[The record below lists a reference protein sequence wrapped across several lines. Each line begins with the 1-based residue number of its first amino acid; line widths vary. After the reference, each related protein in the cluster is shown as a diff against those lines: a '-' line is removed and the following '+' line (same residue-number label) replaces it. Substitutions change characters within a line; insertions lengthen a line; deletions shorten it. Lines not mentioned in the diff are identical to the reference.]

1 MKKLRILFGL
11 LILSLS
17 VAGLAVAQTANTG
30 ALTGTVSDPGGAL
43 VGGVKVT
50 VTNESTGEIR
60 TVTTTDNGA
69 YTVPLLPPGAYY
81 IDFTK
86 SGFKSSVTTGI
97 HINVTETARLDVH
110 LEVGA
115 VTEKVTVTGK
125 TELLQ
130 TESSELGGVVTGQMV
145 DNLPLVTRNY
155 TQIVTLSPG
164 IAADVTNATDLGRGG
179 GGESQG
185 NFRANGAEGLDNNFQ
200 MNGVQINDLQA
211 SGFFSGGI
219 AIPNPDTIE
228 EFKVQT
234 GQFDASYGRSAG
246 ANVDVVTKSGSNHF
260 HGTVFEFLRNTD
272 LNANDFFR
280 NETGQ
285 PRGVLN
291 QNQFGFTLGGPI
303 IKDKLLFFGS
313 YQGTRQINGISSSST
328 SDFFSPPFTNDR
340 SAAALGQLFAGQR
353 GELQD
358 AFGGVGPA
366 ILANGSNINPAAL
379 ALLNLKLPDG
389 QFVIPTPQTINTSL
403 PFAQQGFSALSAP
416 ATFSE
421 DQALFNVDYLQSDK
435 SKFAAKFFYA
445 NSNEVQP
452 FPVTNL
458 GGPASPGW
466 PLSTHDGFE
475 NFSLSHSYIFSPTLL
490 NQAEFGFHRIY
501 VPVVQGE
508 AFNYN
513 NIGVT
518 APPDVAPFPSIFV
531 QGSMTLGGNG
541 QGVTIAQNHYDF
553 EDTLTY
559 IKGKHTFRF
568 GGGVTRAQ
576 LNDVGFHYLGGTLFL
591 SWPDL
596 LLGLPG
602 SANGTPFSNVFGSV
616 DLEGQFDRA
625 WRDLDANAY
634 VQDDFKV
641 TPSLTLNLGF
651 RYERLGAIGDAL
663 GRNSGFDITKAN
675 PNPPAGGTLAGYV
688 VSNNFSG
695 AVPAGVTQVGND
707 FGIAGDHQNGVAPR
721 LGFAL
726 KLPGSLSRT
735 VLRGG
740 YGIYYS
746 RATGQPLF
754 QLLAS
759 PPFASLFEEIGAGN
773 ANASFT
779 NPFGPAAKLPAFI
792 PYSPATSLSAE
803 IVDQHYRPPST
814 QEYSLN
820 LQTDLGHNF
829 LLQVGYVG
837 STSGDEII
845 ALTQNQ
851 ALLASSSNPIRGVTT
866 NTLANI
872 PLRVPIEG
880 WAPTGI
886 TDIQST
892 ARANYNALEV
902 SVTKRLSHGL
912 QFLASYT
919 YSKALSTAGANTTGG
934 GGTLPG
940 DNANPNA
947 DYGRSDFNRANR
959 FIIGYLYTFPS
970 PQRFDRVINGVLGG
984 WSVSGVTTIQSGLPL
999 TLTGTNANNV
1009 FGITN
1014 DRAELAAGCSNGNLV
1029 TSGSVTSK
1037 LNNYFNAD
1045 CIAHNAA
1052 GPTWPIVGSDGIATA
1067 FGNSGVGIVYG
1078 PGQNNTDLAVVK
1090 RTAVGWLNEGSNVEF
1105 RTEFFNAFNHPQF
1118 QPPDTDV
1125 SSPTFGIISAT
1136 AVNPRVLQFALK
1148 FNF

>member
-11 LILSLS
+11 LILLLS
-17 VAGLAVAQTANTG
+17 VTALALAQTANTG
-30 ALTGTVSDPGGAL
+30 ALTGVVSDPGGAV
-43 VGGVKVT
+43 VGGVTVT
-50 VTNESTGEIR
+50 VTNESTGDIR
-60 TVTTTDNGA
+60 TVITTDNGA
-69 YTVPLLPPGAYY
+69 YTVPLLPPGAYSVV
-81 IDFTK
+81 FSK
-86 SGFKSSVTTGI
+86 AGFKSSEATAV
-97 HINVTETARLDVH
+97 HINVTETARLDLR

-115 VTEKVTVTGK
+115 VTEKVTVTGR

-164 IAADVTNATDLGRGG
+164 IAAEVTNATDLGRGA

-200 MNGVQINDLQA
+200 MNGVQINDLQG

-219 AIPNPDTIE
+219 AIPNPDTIQ

-234 GQFDASYGRSAG
+234 GQFDAAYGRSAG
-246 ANVDVVTKSGSNHF
+246 ANVDVITKSGSNRF
-260 HGTVFEFLRNTD
+260 HGAVFEFLRNTD

-313 YQGTRQINGISSSST
+313 YQGTRQINGVSSSST

-340 SAAALGQLFAGQR
+340 SAAALGELFAGQR
-353 GELQD
+353 GALQE

-366 ILANGSNINPAAL
+366 IAANGSNINPAAL
-379 ALLNLKLPDG
+379 ALLNLKLPNG
-389 QFVIPTPQTINTSL
+389 QFLIPTPQTINASL
-403 PFAQQGFSALSAP
+403 PFAEQGFSALSSP
-416 ATFSE
+416 ATFDE
-421 DQALFNVDYLQSDK
+421 DQALFNLDYLQSDK
-435 SKFAAKFFYA
+435 SKFSAKFFYA

-452 FPVTNL
+452 FPVANL
-458 GGPASPGW
+458 GGPTSPGW
-466 PLSTHDGFE
+466 PLSTHNGFE
-475 NFSLSHSYIFSPTLL
+475 NFSLSHSYIFSPRLL

-518 APPDVAPFPSIFV
+518 APADVAPYPSIFI

-553 EDTLTY
+553 QDTLTY

-568 GGGVTRAQ
+568 GGGFTRAQ
-576 LNDVGFHYLGGTLFL
+576 LNDVGFHYLGGALFL

-596 LLGLPG
+596 LLGLPA

-688 VSNNFSG
+688 VSNNFGG
-695 AVPAGVTQVGND
+695 AVPAGVTQLNNN
-707 FGIAGDHQNGVAPR
+707 FGIAGDHQNGFAPR

-726 KLPGSLSRT
+726 KLPGSLSRM

-740 YGIYYS
+740 YGVYFS

-820 LQTDLGHNF
+820 LQADLGHNF

-851 ALLASSSNPIRGVTT
+851 ALLASASNPIRGVTA

-886 TDIQST
+886 QDIQST
-892 ARANYNALEV
+892 ARANYNALEI

-919 YSKALSTAGANTTGG
+919 FSKALSTAGANTSAGG
-934 GGTLPG
+934 FTEPG

-959 FIIGYLYTFPS
+959 FIIGYLYNFPS
-970 PQRFDRVINGVLGG
+970 PRRFDKFVNGVLGG

-1014 DRAELAAGCSNGNLV
+1014 DRAQLAAGCSYSSLV
-1029 TSGSVTSK
+1029 SPGSVTSK
-1037 LNNYFNAD
+1037 LNNYFNSA
-1045 CIAHNAA
+1045 CVS
-1052 GPTWPIVGSDGIATA
+1052 PSWPVVGSDGVATA

-1090 RTAVGWLNEGSNVEF
+1090 RTPFGVLGEGSNFEF

-1118 QPPDTDV
+1118 AIPDTNV

-1148 FNF
+1148 LNF